1 MYGNSFP
8 IFKQIPNFF
17 RTFYPFSTG
26 KTTGFTQANSLFLSV
41 LEINMVSFRQKQLAY
56 SDLLHVV
63 FLELNVHHV
72 SSYEHG
78 NQIFYFFYI
87 YLVDMFFSLNISFY
101 VKNSRFSKFFHQNS
115 RVIKFNT

>member
-17 RTFYPFSTG
+17 RTFYPFITG
-26 KTTGFTQANSLFLSV
+26 KTTGFTQANYLFLSV
-41 LEINMVSFRQKQLAY
+41 IEINMVSFRQKQLACN
-56 SDLLHVV
+56 DLLHVV
-63 FLELNVHHV
+63 FLELDDHHV

-101 VKNSRFSKFFHQNS
+101 VKNSMVLKNFPLR
-115 RVIKFNT
+115 